1 MLQRVHSSY
10 ISRIAAVISVV
21 MLTFLTANAQQGKK
35 KFVTIAPDTIPLFR
49 GIAVSTD
56 LVGPAQLAFSSYG
69 QYQAAMR
76 VNLKDKWFPIIELG
90 IGKANAEDI
99 TTKLTY
105 KSTAPYGRI
114 GMDWNLSKNKHDIY
128 RVYGGFRY
136 AYTSFKYDVSS
147 PGIVDPVW
155 GDKTDFN
162 AKDVNC
168 TYHWLEGVFTID
180 AKIFGPVRMGWSVR
194 YKRRLFH
201 THGDIGEAWYV
212 PGYGKSGNSRLGG
225 EFNITFEL

>member
-10 ISRIAAVISVV
+10 ILRIAAVISVV

-49 GIAVSTD
+49 GIAISTD

-162 AKDVNC
+162 AKDVSC
-168 TYHWLEGVFTID
+168 TYHWFEAVFTID